1 MSENISVQ
9 AQPPED
15 MDAYGADSIK
25 MLKGLE
31 AVRKRPGMYIGDT
44 SDGTGLHHMVFEVVD
59 NAIDEA

>member
-31 AVRKRPGMYIGDT
+31 AVR
-44 SDGTGLHHMVFEVVD
+44 
-59 NAIDEA
+59 

>member
-1 MSENISVQ
+1 MSENTSVPGQ
-9 AQPPED
+9 APED

-44 SDGTGLHHMVFEVVD
+44 SDCTGLHHMVFEVVD
-59 NAIDEA
+59 NAIDE